1 MTRYALTKP
10 TTRIKMKNFLF
21 LLLAGII
28 GGAMALSVDKMMA
41 PDQPLRPEREYT
53 RTVSNESPS
62 FGGTDFV
69 YASKVSTPAVVH
81 VWAEESQALAQQR
94 YKQNKRQRVNPFGN
108 LLGDDFFS
116 DFFDYGQNFY
126 PKHGSGSG
134 VIVSEDGYIVTNNHV
149 VGFADNIKVTLT
161 DGKEYKATKIGTDP
175 ATDLAVIK
183 IEGDHLPT
191 LVYGKSSDLMI
202 GEWVLAVGNPFSYLT
217 STVTAGIVS
226 AVGRDLDIIKGEK
239 TIEEFI
245 QTDAAVNPGN
255 SGGALVN
262 LKGELV
268 GINTAIAT
276 PTGVFA
282 GYSFAIPSDLVESV
296 VKDIIEKGGD
306 IDRRVSLGIAGYDVE
321 DDVIEKF
328 NLDLD
333 YGFYVDEVERGS
345 AANLAGILPGDIVVS
360 MGGEKVQSFDN
371 IKEKMNRLKV
381 GDQVDMKV
389 RREGKVKNFKI
400 KLRKGL

>member
-1 MTRYALTKP
+1 
-10 TTRIKMKNFLF
+10 MKNLMFLI
-21 LLLAGII
+21 LAGFI
-28 GGAMALSVDKMMA
+28 GGVMALSLDGLMDKKSEQVET
-41 PDQPLRPEREYT
+41 PSLT
-53 RTVSNESPS
+53 RMVSNSSPS
-62 FGGTDFV
+62 FAGADFV
-69 YASKVSTPAVVH
+69 YASEVSTPAVVH
-81 VWAEESQALAQQR
+81 VWAEESQAMAKKR
-94 YKQNKRQRVNPFGN
+94 YQNGRQRRANPFGDLFGN
-108 LLGDDFFS
+108 DLFGDDFFS
-116 DFFDYGQNFY
+116 DFFDYGRNFY
-126 PKHGSGSG
+126 PKQGSGSG
-134 VIVSEDGYIVTNNHV
+134 VIIGEDGYIVTNNHV
-149 VGFADNIKVTLT
+149 VGFADNIKVTRS

-183 IEGDHLPT
+183 IEGNNLPT
-191 LVYGKSSDLMI
+191 LTYGTSADLKI
-202 GEWVLAVGNPFSYLT
+202 GEWVLAVGNPFSYLK

-282 GYSFAIPSDLVESV
+282 GYSFAIPSDLVRIV

-306 IDRRVSLGIAGYDVE
+306 IDRRVSLGIAGYDVNAE
-321 DDVIEKF
+321 DVREKY
-328 NLDLD
+328 NLNLD
-333 YGFYVDEVERGS
+333 YGFYIDEVERGS
-345 AANLAGILPGDIVVS
+345 AANLAGLLPGDIVIE
-360 MGGEKVQSFDN
+360 MDGDKVLSFDT
-371 IKEKMNRLKV
+371 IKDKMNRLKV
-381 GDQVDMKV
+381 GDQVDVKV
-389 RREGKVKNFKI
+389 EREGRVKNFKI

>member
-1 MTRYALTKP
+1 
-10 TTRIKMKNFLF
+10 MKNLLF
-21 LLLAGII
+21 LILAGFV
-28 GGAMALSVDKMMA
+28 GGVVALGVDHVIN
-41 PDQPLRPEREYT
+41 DQPQNVNDTSYSRM
-53 RTVSNESPS
+53 VSNISPS
-62 FGGTDFV
+62 FAGTDFV
-69 YASKVSTPAVVH
+69 YASEVSTPAVVH
-81 VWAEESQALAQQR
+81 VWAEESQALAKQR
-94 YKQNKRQRVNPFGN
+94 YQNNRRQRVNPFGD
-108 LLGDDFFS
+108 LFGDDFFS
-116 DFFDYGQNFY
+116 DFFDYGRNFY
-126 PKHGSGSG
+126 PKQGSGSG
-134 VIVSEDGYIVTNNHV
+134 VIISQDGYIATNNHV
-149 VGFADNIKVTLT
+149 VGFADNIKVTLS
-161 DGKEYKATKIGTDP
+161 DGKEYKAVKIGTDP

-183 IEGDHLPT
+183 IEGNNLPA
-191 LVYGKSSDLMI
+191 LKYGNSTDLQI
-202 GEWVLAVGNPFSYLT
+202 GEWVLAVGNPFSYLK

-282 GYSFAIPSDLVESV
+282 GYSFAIPSDLVKVV

-321 DDVIEKF
+321 EDVIEKF
-328 NLDLD
+328 ELDID

-345 AANLAGILPGDIVVS
+345 AANLAGILPGDVVVG
-360 MGGEKVQSFDN
+360 MEDEKVLSFDT
-371 IKEKMNRLKV
+371 IKEKMNRQKV
-381 GDQVDMKV
+381 GDEVSMQV
-389 RREGKVKNFKI
+389 RRDGKVKNFKI